1 MTRLDI
7 LAIAG
12 SLRAGSFNSAMVRAA
27 RQHAPADI
35 DVTIY
40 DALREIP
47 PYDQDL
53 DTDERTPAVVRDLRN
68 RIKAADGLLISTPEY
83 NYGVPGVLKN
93 ALDWASRPAAS
104 SSLLHLPIAIMGAAP
119 GNFGTVRAQQHL
131 RQLFL
136 WTDSRVVTKPE
147 VMAFKV
153 QNLVGPDGEI
163 RDENTID
170 LIRDLL
176 GALARLRAVTD
187 AELDLQAAA
196 ATV

>member
-12 SLRAGSFNSAMVRAA
+12 SLRAALNSAMVRAA

-53 DTDERTPAVVRDLRN
+53 DTDERTPAIVRDLRT
-68 RIKAADGLLISTPEY
+68 RIKAADGLRSRRRSTTTACRVCSRTRST
-83 NYGVPGVLKN
+83 GHRVPRPPRRCCTCR
-93 ALDWASRPAAS
+93 SRS
-104 SSLLHLPIAIMGAAP
+104 GRSTGQLRH
-119 GNFGTVRAQQHL
+119 RARQQHL

-196 ATV
+196 ATA